1 MPHQAPLIQSID
13 RPSYLTETVE
23 LHEPIIGLPVVDE
36 SLAEGGRGVTSVTA
50 PHRAW
55 QGGRGVTSVKLLV
68 TALHRTAAA
77 GPFPGTPLHWD
88 D

>member
-36 SLAEGGRGVTSVTA
+36 SLAEGGRGVTSV
-50 PHRAW
+50 
-55 QGGRGVTSVKLLV
+55 KLLV